1 MEIPPYP
8 PRDLDADDAKH
19 PFVVKAGGPQIVGAG
34 GMVRSSATDK
44 TDFTLAVDGAMFERW
59 AEHLTRATQPRGD
72 FPGYPK
78 RNWLRAKDGT
88 PEEKAATMERA
99 RESALRHL
107 IQWYR
112 GDTDEDHAAAVFFNI
127 NVHETVKESTR

>member
-1 MEIPPYP
+1 
-8 PRDLDADDAKH
+8 
-19 PFVVKAGGPQIVGAG
+19 
-34 GMVRSSATDK
+34 MVRSSAAGK
-44 TDFTLAVDGAMFERW
+44 TDFTLAIDGAMFERW
-59 AEHLTRATQPRGD
+59 AAHLTRATQPRGD

-112 GDTDEDHAAAVFFNI
+112 GDSDEDHAAAVFFNI
-127 NVHETVKESTR
+127 NVHETVKATLP